1 MSKDGGRLYD
11 FGPFRLDAEN
21 HTLAREGRPVTL
33 TRKALE
39 MLIVLVEHGGDVL
52 AKEELLRRLWPDTT
66 VEESNLTQNVYM
78 IRQALGEA
86 AGQQTYIETIPK
98 RGYRFVAGVTAVA
111 RNGHH
116 APPADTAAAPAD
128 TAPDSPVPA
137 TNELMPHARADDS
150 TLPPASAETTHDP
163 AATPAPAPI
172 TPAATDATA
181 PAAAPSASPF
191 VAPSPIPSDTSS
203 AAPAAANVPPRGW
216 RSSATLAVALAFA
229 LAAVAVAAVLYFR
242 ARGEARQP
250 PPPRSGGMRVIAV
263 LPFRPLGPEAGAA
276 HLGLGMTDAMITK
289 LSNLQHVS
297 VRPTSAIIKYVDK
310 EFDPLQ
316 AGRELGVEA
325 VLEGSVQRAGEN
337 VRVSV
342 RLLSVADG
350 RALWGESFGRK
361 MTDVFAVQ
369 DAISSEVAE
378 ALRLKL
384 TSAERSQLAK
394 HYTQSP
400 EAYQAYARGLYFWS
414 QRTEEGFR
422 QSIRHFEEAIA
433 KDPAYALAYAGLADT
448 YGLVAYYGYERVAA
462 RADALARA
470 RAMAERA
477 VSLDDTVAEGHAA
490 LGLVKSLERDW
501 QGASGGY
508 RRALALNPNYATARQ
523 RHALLLLSSGRLEEA
538 TAEMRRAQEIDP
550 LSVVIGINLAQM
562 SYYGRDYARA
572 AAQCETTIETA
583 PPGVNRLL
591 LTYYL
596 GNARVQQGR
605 LEEARALFRRALEQ
619 DGEFD
624 EAREG
629 LAYTAA
635 LAGRREEALSYSPR
649 FRELTK
655 KFPQAHLSLAVVH
668 AALGERDQAFA
679 ALDAYAKGQPSPPVP
694 LRFDPRLDPL
704 RSDPRFQ
711 EIFTRNFSE

>member
-1 MSKDGGRLYD
+1 MSKDGERLYD

-21 HTLAREGRPVTL
+21 HTLARGGRPVTL

-39 MLIVLVEHGGDVL
+39 MLIVLVEHGGNVL

-98 RGYRFVAGVTAVA
+98 RGYRFVAGVTGVA

-116 APPADTAAAPAD
+116 HHDDAPPAAPAAD
-128 TAPDSPVPA
+128 PAPDSHAPEPDFQASAPA
-137 TNELMPHARADDS
+137 TNELTPRASADD
-150 TLPPASAETTHDP
+150 LAPPPAGADTTDDP
-163 AATPAPAPI
+163 TTTTVAVAAT
-172 TPAATDATA
+172 TS
-181 PAAAPSASPF
+181 AAAPSVPA
-191 VAPSPIPSDTSS
+191 VAAPSAASS
-203 AAPAAANVPPRGW
+203 ATASVANATPRGW
-216 RSSATLAVALAFA
+216 RSSAPLAVALAFA
-229 LAAVAVAAVLYFR
+229 LVAVVVAAVLYFR
-242 ARGEARQP
+242 ARGDAQPPQP
-250 PPPRSGGMRVIAV
+250 PPRADGMRVIAV

-369 DAISSEVAE
+369 DAISTEVAE

-422 QSIRHFEEAIA
+422 QSIRHFDEAIA

-462 RADALARA
+462 RPDAVARA

-501 QGASGGY
+501 RGASEGY

-572 AAQCETTIETA
+572 AAQCEATIETA

-649 FRELTK
+649 FRELAK
-655 KFPQAHLSLAVVH
+655 KFSQAHLSLAVVH
-668 AALGERDQAFA
+668 AALGERDLAFA
-679 ALDAYAKGQPSPPVP
+679 ALEAYAQGQPFPPAS

-711 EIFTRNFSE
+711 EIFKRNFSD